1 MDKRIDKLRREI
13 STRESQILAI
23 QKQCEHVG
31 AIKIARECK
40 GDWYSGGEDDHW
52 NECYCGECGK
62 SWTEDQ

>member
-23 QKQCEHVG
+23 QEQCEHIG
-31 AIKIARECK
+31 ATKKSGSSRSGWEEEDIRN
-40 GDWYSGGEDDHW
+40 WYS
-52 NECYCGECGK
+52 CYCGECGK